1 MYNFAQESCAVMD
14 SNTVAVTALVFAGI
28 TLVFNLGQRL
38 FGGGWNLSK
47 NLAAVESRLK
57 QVIEDTTNEIE
68 ERIDSTKTEFEIR
81 HERATH
87 NVGDSLNALKEHV
100 RLFEFHV
107 RDNYI
112 RKDDFLIH
120 MKQHDD
126 FLTVNFANITQR
138 LERIEKKQDERA

>member
-1 MYNFAQESCAVMD
+1 MD
-14 SNTVAVTALVFAGI
+14 SNAVAVTALIFAGI
-28 TLVFNLGQRL
+28 TLLFNVGQRI

-47 NLAAVESRLK
+47 NLTEVERRLK
-57 QVIEDTTNEIE
+57 EVINATKDEIE
-68 ERIDSTKTEFEIR
+68 ERIDSTKIEFEAR
-81 HERATH
+81 QERATH
-87 NVGDSLNALKEHV
+87 NVGDSVNALKEHV

-138 LERIEKKQDERA
+138 LERIEKKQDERT

>member
-1 MYNFAQESCAVMD
+1 MDNSTAALLVAAAAFA
-14 SNTVAVTALVFAGI
+14 L
-28 TLVFNLGQRL
+28 NLGQRV

-47 NLAAVESRLK
+47 NLAAVETRLTAALT
-57 QVIEDTTNEIE
+57 DTKNEIE
-68 ERIDSTKTEFEIR
+68 ERIDSTKAEWEAR
-81 HERATH
+81 QERATH

-126 FLTVNFANITQR
+126 FLTVNFANVTQR
-138 LERIEKKQDERA
+138 LERIEKKQDERT

>member
-1 MYNFAQESCAVMD
+1 MD
-14 SNTVAVTALVFAGI
+14 SSTVATWALIFAGV
-28 TLVFNLGQRL
+28 TLALNLGQRI

-47 NLAAVESRLK
+47 NLTAVENNL
-57 QVIEDTTNEIE
+57 TTALTETKNEIE
-68 ERIDSTKTEFEIR
+68 ERIDSTKVEFEAR

-87 NVGDSLNALKEHV
+87 NFGESVNALKEHV

-120 MKQHDD
+120 MKQNAE

-138 LERIEKKQDERA
+138 LERIEKKQDERT

>member
-1 MYNFAQESCAVMD
+1 MD
-14 SNTVAVTALVFAGI
+14 NSTVALLVAAAAFAL
-28 TLVFNLGQRL
+28 NLGQRI

-47 NLAAVESRLK
+47 NLAAVETRLTAALTETK
-57 QVIEDTTNEIE
+57 NEIE
-68 ERIDSTKTEFEIR
+68 ERIDSTKAEWEAR
-81 HERATH
+81 QERATH

-138 LERIEKKQDERA
+138 LERIEKKQDERT

>member
-1 MYNFAQESCAVMD
+1 MD
-14 SNTVAVTALVFAGI
+14 SNAVAVTALAFAGI
-28 TLVFNLGQRL
+28 TLALNLGQRI

-47 NLAAVESRLK
+47 NLTAVEGRLK
-57 QVIEDTTNEIE
+57 DVINSTKDEIE
-68 ERIDSTKTEFEIR
+68 ERIDSTKAEFEIR

-126 FLTVNFANITQR
+126 FLKLNFSNIMQR
-138 LERIEKKQDERA
+138 LERIEKKQDERT

>member
-1 MYNFAQESCAVMD
+1 MD
-14 SNTVAVTALVFAGI
+14 NIVAILALIFAGI
-28 TLVFNLGQRL
+28 TLAFNLGQRV

-47 NLAAVESRLK
+47 ALAAVEKGLREAIDESK
-57 QVIEDTTNEIE
+57 HEIE
-68 ERIDSTKTEFEIR
+68 ERQDKAV
-81 HERATH
+81 HD
-87 NVGDSLNALKEHV
+87 VGETIAAIKEHV
-100 RLFEFHV
+100 RQVEFHL

-138 LERIEKKQDERA
+138 LERIEKKQDERT

>member
-1 MYNFAQESCAVMD
+1 MDNSTAALLVAAAAFA
-14 SNTVAVTALVFAGI
+14 L
-28 TLVFNLGQRL
+28 NLGQRV

-47 NLAAVESRLK
+47 NLAAVETRLTNAL
-57 QVIEDTTNEIE
+57 IETKNEIE
-68 ERIDSTKTEFEIR
+68 ERIDSTKIEFEAR

-87 NVGDSLNALKEHV
+87 NVGDSLGALKEHV

-112 RKDDFLIH
+112 RKDDFLLH
-120 MKQHDD
+120 MKRHDD

-138 LERIEKKQDERA
+138 LERIEKKQDERT

>member
-1 MYNFAQESCAVMD
+1 MD
-14 SNTVAVTALVFAGI
+14 SSTVATIALVFAGI
-28 TLVFNLGQRL
+28 TLVLNLGQRI

-47 NLAAVESRLK
+47 NLTAVETTLK
-57 QVIEDTTNEIE
+57 EAIDKTKDEIE
-68 ERIDSTKTEFEIR
+68 ERIDATKTEFDAR
-81 HERATH
+81 QERVLH
-87 NVGDSLNALKEHV
+87 NTGESVNALKEHV

-107 RDNYI
+107 RDTYI

-138 LERIEKKQDERA
+138 LERIEKKQDERS

>member
-1 MYNFAQESCAVMD
+1 MD
-14 SNTVAVTALVFAGI
+14 SNAVAVTALIFAGI
-28 TLVFNLGQRL
+28 TLAFNLGQRI

-47 NLAAVESRLK
+47 NLTAVEGRLK
-57 QVIEDTTNEIE
+57 DAIDATKDEIE

-120 MKQHDD
+120 MKQNAD

-138 LERIEKKQDERA
+138 LERIEKKQDEKA

>member
-1 MYNFAQESCAVMD
+1 MD
-14 SNTVAVTALVFAGI
+14 SNAVAVTALAFAGI
-28 TLVFNLGQRL
+28 TLVLNLGQRL

-47 NLAAVESRLK
+47 NLQAVETRLTSALNETK
-57 QVIEDTTNEIE
+57 NEIE
-68 ERIDSTKTEFEIR
+68 ERIDSTKNEFETR
-81 HERATH
+81 QERATH
-87 NVGDSLNALKEHV
+87 NVGDSVNALKEHV

-138 LERIEKKQDERA
+138 LERIEKKQDEKS